1 MFFASRMQQLRSDPA
16 TVIAD
21 DYSEAL
27 GGILKLDFDATGSRV
42 AEGIYQ
48 KFAADVIDL
57 VANERV

>member
-1 MFFASRMQQLRSDPA
+1 MQHLRIDPA
-16 TVIAD
+16 TVVAD